1 MEHAFILLGL
11 IGFPNF
17 DHIVWKNASLKLNK
31 NYKFSLVILFTFMA
45 SFSSARDFG
54 EDALYRFLSIIMEAC
69 LNIETCTLYIVHV
82 QVFIHNYGSLSKYRD
97 MYIVHCSCTGV
108 YP

>member
-1 MEHAFILLGL
+1 MEHACILLGL

-69 LNIETCTLYIVHV
+69 LNIETCTLFMYRC
-82 QVFIHNYGSLSKYRD
+82 LS
-97 MYIVHCSCTGV
+97 IITEACLNIETVHCSCTGF

>member
-1 MEHAFILLGL
+1 MENAFILLGF
-11 IGFPNF
+11 IGFQNLSEKMHP
-17 DHIVWKNASLKLNK
+17 LKLNK
-31 NYKFSLVILFTFMA
+31 NYKFSLVIIFTFMA

-69 LNIETCTLYIVHV
+69 LNIETCT
-82 QVFIHNYGSLSKYRD
+82 